1 MKNTVGS
8 YWSRHLAYLWCQ
20 STGKGDDAQSFL
32 KNGLEA
38 NPTSFLLNF
47 SFTEH
52 QEQSML
58 AYQATPGVDSKK
70 VDEKKAEVHETFRK
84 FTNLLKKGLDELEE
98 RHLAQ
103 GGTQISQQASGT
115 NTKAPVATAAPITV
129 EDDIAM
135 KENEIYGI
143 IDPAV
148 VEAKEREKERVKENE
163 RMEAVLIDKRT
174 ELGQASIAWLRYAKR
189 AGQSS
194 GMRNTF
200 KEIRA
205 DKWVCWQ
212 VYEAAGGRFIS
223 PPASMTD

>member
-1 MKNTVGS
+1 
-8 YWSRHLAYLWCQ
+8 
-20 STGKGDDAQSFL
+20 
-32 KNGLEA
+32 
-38 NPTSFLLNF
+38 
-47 SFTEH
+47 
-52 QEQSML
+52 ML
-58 AYQATPGVDSKK
+58 AYQATAGADPKR

-84 FTNLLKKGLDELEE
+84 FTNLLKKELDELEE

-115 NTKAPVATAAPITV
+115 TTKAPVATVAPITV

-148 VEAKEREKERVKENE
+148 VEAKEKEKERVKENE
-163 RMEAVLIDKRT
+163 QMEAVLIDKRT

-189 AGQSS
+189 AGQSA
-194 GMRNTF
+194 GMRNAF

-212 VYEAAGGRFIS
+212 VYEAAGECFIS
-223 PPASMTD
+223 LSIGMTN

>member
-1 MKNTVGS
+1 
-8 YWSRHLAYLWCQ
+8 
-20 STGKGDDAQSFL
+20 
-32 KNGLEA
+32 
-38 NPTSFLLNF
+38 
-47 SFTEH
+47 
-52 QEQSML
+52 ML
-58 AYQATPGVDSKK
+58 TYQAAPGADQKK

-84 FTNLLKKGLDELEE
+84 FTNLLKKELDALEE

-148 VEAKEREKERVKENE
+148 AEAKEREKERVKENE
-163 RMEAVLIDKRT
+163 RMEVVLIDKRT

-189 AGQSS
+189 AGQSA

-212 VYEAAGGRFIS
+212 VYEAAGECLILLS
-223 PPASMTD
+223 TSVTY